1 MDKNTPYGDFP
12 GGPVAKIPLSSA
24 GVVGLIPG
32 LGTKIPHAVRQQEK
46 LLYCS
51 RDPVQQKKRKEK
63 KPTGNKQNTFH
74 GHFSYV
80 SICYVVGSWR
90 VSEAHFSHRKGTIE
104 SVFVYK
110 LIVILVK
117 LQIHRSSFP

>member
-51 RDPVQQKKRKEK
+51 RDPVQQKKEK
-63 KPTGNKQNTFH
+63 KKNPQETNKTH
-74 GHFSYV
+74 SMDI
-80 SICYVVGSWR
+80 SPMSP
-90 VSEAHFSHRKGTIE
+90 
-104 SVFVYK
+104 FVM
-110 LIVILVK
+110 
-117 LQIHRSSFP
+117 